1 MAQNKE
7 HRIGGWFG
15 RLITRLVKQ
24 FFAHDV
30 GRSSAA
36 LAYYLLFALFPFLI
50 FLSSLLGLLQLD
62 ISAIIESLGRLLPD
76 SVLTFI
82 ETYLQYVSETSS
94 PTMLW
99 FSLVFSV
106 YFPMRAA
113 NCLMRAVRRAY
124 HLPRPA
130 GQITYTLKVLL
141 YTVFML
147 VTIALT
153 LGLMTV
159 GNRILGILGRYVW
172 LPPAFIQLWGRLR
185 FVVLG
190 IVVLAAVG
198 ILYAMAQDKRDPA
211 RKIAPGAFFSLAAW
225 MALSATYSYYV
236 ENFSN
241 YSIIYGAL
249 GTVIVL
255 MIWLYLTALVLILGA
270 ELNDALAYMHTHDQ
284 RWRLW
289 DEKHGRG
296 RGALDADVSVQGR
309 KSGT

>member
-1 MAQNKE
+1 MARNKG
-7 HRIGGWFG
+7 HRIGSWLG
-15 RLITRLVKQ
+15 RFFTRLVRQ
-24 FFAHDV
+24 FFNHDV

-50 FLSSLLGLLQLD
+50 FLSSLLGLLHLD
-62 ISAIIESLGRLLPD
+62 ISAIITSLSRLLPD
-76 SVLTFI
+76 GVLSFI

-99 FSLVFSV
+99 FSLVFSI

-124 HLPRPA
+124 HLPRPS

-141 YTVFML
+141 YTVFLL

-159 GNRILGILGRYVW
+159 GNRMLSILGRYVW
-172 LPPAFIQLWGRLR
+172 LPPAFVELWSSLR
-185 FVVLG
+185 FLVLG
-190 IVVLAAVG
+190 VVVLAAVG
-198 ILYAMAQDKRDPA
+198 ILYAMAQDRRDPA
-211 RKIAPGAFFSLAAW
+211 RRIAPGAFFSLAAW
-225 MALSATYSYYV
+225 MALSASYSYYV

-270 ELNDALAYMHTHDQ
+270 ELNDALAYMRDHDD
-284 RWRLW
+284 RWREW
-289 DEKHGRG
+289 DRRQSIRAAMTDTESPKENKAR
-296 RGALDADVSVQGR
+296 
-309 KSGT
+309 